1 VEAEQQNKPLRTHG
15 FDAALTGGADTPS
28 HLPFSGLAPYSAG
41 MREIVWDTETTGIFP
56 GDGHRIVEIGAV
68 EMIDRVV
75 TGKTF
80 HTYIDPCRAMPKDA
94 QGVHGLSTAFLTGQP
109 VFEMIIDGFLAFIG
123 DSPLVAHNAAFDM
136 EFLNTELKR
145 AGMPVIPQSR
155 AIDTLEIS
163 RKINPGAKHTLD
175 ALCNRY
181 GIDLS
186 GRTKHGALVDAEL
199 LARVYV
205 ELTGGR
211 QIGFDLAS
219 QAVVEE
225 LVVDRVNFGIR
236 DHVALPEEL
245 ERHAAFIASLK
256 DPVWLQ

>member
-1 VEAEQQNKPLRTHG
+1 
-15 FDAALTGGADTPS
+15 
-28 HLPFSGLAPYSAG
+28 

-56 GDGHRIVEIGAV
+56 GDGHRIVEIGAL
-68 EMIDRVV
+68 EMVDRVL
-75 TGKTF
+75 TGRSF
-80 HTYIDPCRAMPKDA
+80 HSYVDPCRPMPKDSQA
-94 QGVHGLSTAFLTGQP
+94 VHGLSSDFLTGQP
-109 VFEMIIDGFLAFIG
+109 VFEMIIDDFLAFIG

-136 EFLNTELKR
+136 EFLNWELKR
-145 AGMPVIPQSR
+145 IKRPVIPHSR

-163 RKINPGAKHTLD
+163 RKLNPGAKHTLD

-211 QIGFDLAS
+211 QIGFDLAEA
-219 QAVVEE
+219 AVVEKAPVE
-225 LVVDRVNFGIR
+225 RVTLAMR
-236 DHVALPEEL
+236 AHAASPEEL
-245 ERHAAFIASLK
+245 ERHAAFIAGLK
-256 DPVWLQ
+256 DPLWVH

>member
-1 VEAEQQNKPLRTHG
+1 
-15 FDAALTGGADTPS
+15 
-28 HLPFSGLAPYSAG
+28 
-41 MREIVWDTETTGIFP
+41 MREIIFDTETTGIMP

-68 EMIDRVV
+68 EMVNRVL
-75 TGKTF
+75 TGRSF
-80 HTYIDPCRAMPKDA
+80 HTYIDPERAMPRDA
-94 QGVHGLSTAFLTGQP
+94 QNVHGLSTAFLTGQP
-109 VFEMIIDGFLAFIG
+109 VFEMIINDFLAFIA

-136 EFLNTELKR
+136 EFLNWELKR
-145 AGMPVIPQSR
+145 ARMPLLPQSR

-211 QIGFDLAS
+211 QIGFDLAAES
-219 QAVVEE
+219 VVEDLPVE
-225 LVVDRVNFGIR
+225 RVNFGIR
-236 DHVALPEEL
+236 HHVALPEEL
-245 ERHAAFIASLK
+245 ERHEAFIASLK

>member
-1 VEAEQQNKPLRTHG
+1 
-15 FDAALTGGADTPS
+15 
-28 HLPFSGLAPYSAG
+28 
-41 MREIVWDTETTGIFP
+41 MREIVFDTETTGIMP

-68 EMIDRVV
+68 EMVNRVV
-75 TGKTF
+75 TGRSF
-80 HTYIDPCRAMPKDA
+80 HSYIDPERPMPKDA
-94 QGVHGLSTAFLTGQP
+94 QAVHGLSTAFLTGQP
-109 VFEMIIDGFLAFIG
+109 VFEMVINDFLAFIA

-136 EFLNTELKR
+136 EFLNWELKR
-145 AGMPVIPQSR
+145 ARLPLIPHSR

-175 ALCNRY
+175 ALCSRY

-219 QAVVEE
+219 DAAVEQLPVE
-225 LVVDRVNFGIR
+225 RVNFGIR
-236 DHVALPEEL
+236 HHVALPEEL
-245 ERHAAFIASLK
+245 EAHEAFIASLK

>member
-1 VEAEQQNKPLRTHG
+1 
-15 FDAALTGGADTPS
+15 
-28 HLPFSGLAPYSAG
+28 
-41 MREIVWDTETTGIFP
+41 MREIVFDTETTGIMP

-68 EMIDRVV
+68 EMVNRVV
-75 TGKTF
+75 TGRSF
-80 HTYIDPCRAMPKDA
+80 HTYIDPERPMPKDA
-94 QGVHGLSTAFLTGQP
+94 QAVHGLSTAFLTGQP
-109 VFEMIIDGFLAFIG
+109 VFEMVINDFLAFIE

-136 EFLNTELKR
+136 EFLNWELKR
-145 AGMPVIPQSR
+145 ARLPLIPHSR

-219 QAVVEE
+219 EAAVEQLPVE
-225 LVVDRVNFGIR
+225 RVNFGIR
-236 DHVALPEEL
+236 HHVALPEEL
-245 ERHAAFIASLK
+245 EAHEAFIASLK

>member
-1 VEAEQQNKPLRTHG
+1 
-15 FDAALTGGADTPS
+15 
-28 HLPFSGLAPYSAG
+28 

-75 TGKTF
+75 TGRNF
-80 HTYIDPCRAMPKDA
+80 HTYVDPCRAMPKDA
-94 QGVHGLSTAFLTGQP
+94 QAVHGLSSDFLTGQP
-109 VFEMIIDGFLAFIG
+109 VFEMIVDGFLDFIG

-136 EFLNTELKR
+136 EFLNYELKR
-145 AGMPVIPQSR
+145 ANLPLVPHSR

-163 RKINPGAKHTLD
+163 RRINPGAKHTLD
-175 ALCNRY
+175 ALCSRY

-211 QIGFDLAS
+211 QIGFDLAVD
-219 QAVVEE
+219 AVVDE

-245 ERHAAFIASLK
+245 ERHAAFVAGLK
-256 DPVWLQ
+256 DPLWLQ